1 MKRSLLFA
9 IVGAVAALAVWYGV
23 RLSQRPPSRE
33 ISALL
38 SRETIAFAHLPDL
51 NRTRAQWHQSDI
63 YQLYSEPSVQEFLR
77 RPLGRLPKKDS
88 TNQALHE
95 IEQLDPK
102 DAFIAM
108 TKIESNSPTLVGGF
122 RFRANRRDAEA
133 IIEKWRTNLLAK
145 NPDAKREKIKHEQHE
160 IDLFRVAPFTL
171 ATVYDGDW
179 FFAANDLSEL
189 KAVLDRADHRAQD
202 RQSTLEADKNY
213 RAAMA
218 HLSPGYAFS
227 FYVQPK
233 FFADRLAALRHEDGR
248 NVPPDQRTMIEQMR
262 SICGATRF
270 ERGKIHDVFFVG
282 MPKLEDTKLT
292 RSSLNL
298 GTKDTFL
305 YLAMLLNVGQK
316 FDALN
321 QATGTAPIA
330 AGWQKLLQSFAR
342 TGITAEEWKAA
353 FGVELGALA
362 EWPATA
368 RWPWFL
374 GTFPVKDAEKAGRIV
389 EALTRVDED
398 SVWKQTEKDGVR
410 YFSMVSP
417 ASLFAINP
425 TIALSNK
432 IMIAGLDPTSVET
445 ALKRYEA
452 GRSDLAK
459 SASYI
464 EAESWI
470 PNPTN
475 MFAYIDLPMLYS
487 RLDTTM
493 RPMLLVSAAFLPWLS
508 DYVELAK
515 LPPAEIVTKHLSPI
529 VSAQRYDSDGY
540 VAESM
545 GSVTLTQ
552 SGIGLA
558 MLGAFGTRI
567 YERATAPAPP
577 TPLPTPTGRPGK
589 GGTGK
594 GYKLPNLASPTPSGT
609 P

>member
-9 IVGAVAALAVWYGV
+9 LIGAVAALAILYAV
-23 RLSQRPPSRE
+23 RLSERPPSKG

-63 YQLYSEPSVQEFLR
+63 CQLYFEPSVQEFLR
-77 RPLGRLPKKDS
+77 KPLARLPQKDS

-102 DAFIAM
+102 DAFIAI
-108 TKIESNSPTLVGGF
+108 TKIENNNPTLVGGF

-133 IIEKWRTNLLAK
+133 TIEKWRLNLLAK
-145 NPDAKREKIKHEQHE
+145 NPVAKREKIKHEQHE
-160 IDLFRVAPFTL
+160 IDLFTVAPFTL
-171 ATVYDGDW
+171 ATAYDGDW

-189 KAVLDRADHRAQD
+189 KAILYRADHPAQD
-202 RQSTLEADKNY
+202 RQSTLEADQNF

-218 HLSPGYAFS
+218 HLSSGYAFS
-227 FYVQPK
+227 FYMQPK
-233 FFADRLAALRHEDGR
+233 FLADRLAALRHGDGR
-248 NVPPDQRTMIEQMR
+248 NVPPDQRTIIEQMR

-292 RSSLNL
+292 RSSLTL

-305 YLAMLLNVGQK
+305 YLAMLLNLGQK

-321 QATGTAPIA
+321 QATGAAPIA

-374 GTFPVKDAEKAGRIV
+374 GTFPVQNVDKAGRIV
-389 EALTRVDED
+389 EALTHVDED
-398 SVWKQTEKDGVR
+398 SIWKQTEKDGVR

-417 ASLFAINP
+417 ANLFAISP
-425 TIALSNK
+425 TIGLSNK
-432 IMIAGLDPTSVET
+432 ILIAGLDPISVET
-445 ALKRYEA
+445 AIKRYDD
-452 GRSDLAK
+452 GHSDLAK
-459 SASYI
+459 STSYV

-475 MFAYIDLPMLYS
+475 MFAYVDVPLLYS
-487 RLDTTM
+487 RLDATM
-493 RPMLLVSAAFLPWLS
+493 RPMLLLSAAFLPWLS
-508 DYVELAK
+508 DYVDLAK
-515 LPPAEIVTKHLSPI
+515 LPPAEIVTKHISPI
-529 VSAQRYDSDGY
+529 VSSQRYDGDGY

-545 GSVTLTQ
+545 GSITLNQ
-552 SGIGLA
+552 SGVGLA
-558 MLGAFGTRI
+558 ILGAFGTRI
-567 YERATAPAPP
+567 YERATAPSPAAALAP
-577 TPLPTPTGRPGK
+577 RPGSTLK
-589 GGTGK
+589 RRAA
-594 GYKLPNLASPTPSGT
+594 PSPSPSDTP
-609 P
+609 